1 MTKKTDF
8 VIVKMQPFRKDTAKI
23 RGKNMEKKIDPEIYV
38 YKDLR
43 EKILVGELKNGDRLV
58 ETTLAKQYDVSR
70 LHIKSALRF
79 LEQEHLA
86 EHIPMCGFQVVEFT
100 EEAME
105 EIEELRL
112 ALDCVTF
119 AHFAKIATKEDIAC
133 LWKMAQ
139 RISVFFQNN
148 MVEDAMEELDLFYSF
163 VYDKSGYIHITAI
176 LDKYSDYFKIIRRKC
191 TSDMEVNIQAATLL
205 SQIVAAV
212 EQKDIDTLSI
222 KLGQR

>member
-1 MTKKTDF
+1 
-8 VIVKMQPFRKDTAKI
+8 
-23 RGKNMEKKIDPEIYV
+23 MEKKIDPEIYV

-139 RISVFFQNN
+139 RISVFFKTTWWKMRWRNLIFFI
-148 MVEDAMEELDLFYSF
+148 V
-163 VYDKSGYIHITAI
+163 
-176 LDKYSDYFKIIRRKC
+176 
-191 TSDMEVNIQAATLL
+191 L
-205 SQIVAAV
+205 SMIKA
-212 EQKDIDTLSI
+212 DTFISL
-222 KLGQR
+222 RF